1 ANDPIQHEIKPI
13 SLHDALPIYLNTFAN
28 VYDNVASRLSNED
41 LEGKEARTL
50 EILRNL
56 RIDHLR
62 NQRLSD
68 LSGGEKQRVS
78 IARALVTRPKLL
90 LMDEP
95 FNQVDA
101 AFRDQLQRDLRKI
114 VEESGLTVLL
124 VSHDPSAARGLA
136 DQMVPVLDARI
147 AAEGKP
153 FALCQHPPTR
163 YVPRMLAKRNTL
175 APSQAKSLQISVP
188 GECY

>member
-50 EILRNL
+50 EILTNL

-78 IARALVTRPKLL
+78 IARALVRSEEHTSELQSRENLVCRLL
-90 LMDEP
+90 L
-95 FNQVDA
+95 
-101 AFRDQLQRDLRKI
+101 
-114 VEESGLTVLL
+114 
-124 VSHDPSAARGLA
+124 
-136 DQMVPVLDARI
+136 
-147 AAEGKP
+147 
-153 FALCQHPPTR
+153 
-163 YVPRMLAKRNTL
+163 
-175 APSQAKSLQISVP
+175 
-188 GECY
+188 